1 MRCDAIMQEKGLACH
16 EGPLESRARVTDI
29 WRNHRHDVH
38 QEAEGREFSESLI
51 LSRLPFFLQIWW
63 KQSSPLQS
71 LNQRSTLMNG
81 IKLFTQKPFLH
92 GVIKLVGYFES
103 EE

>member
-1 MRCDAIMQEKGLACH
+1 MQEKGLAFH
-16 EGPLESRARVTDI
+16 EGPLESRVRVTDI
-29 WRNHRHDVH
+29 WRSRSHDVY

-51 LSRLPFFLQIWW
+51 LSRLQFFLQIWW

-81 IKLFTQKPFLH
+81 IKLFDYTKT
-92 GVIKLVGYFES
+92 IS
-103 EE
+103 S